1 MRIRISGKK
10 GFTLVELM
18 VVVGVMAV
26 LATVAVPQYM
36 KILETAKKQL
46 CVAQQKVLFESASL
60 YELNENISIKEA
72 GGQKAR
78 LEELVDRGYIRS
90 AEGFECP
97 SSPVEDYDDYR
108 MIFDGDSLADI
119 ECTLKPDE
127 HEWP

>member
-1 MRIRISGKK
+1 MNLSARKTT

-26 LATVAVPQYM
+26 VAMVAVPQYV
-36 KILETAKKQL
+36 KILETAKTQL
-46 CVAQQKVLFESASL
+46 CVAQQKVLFESGSL
-60 YELNENISIKEA
+60 YELDENVSLKEA

-78 LEELVDRGYIRS
+78 LEELVDKGYIRS

-108 MIFDGDSLADI
+108 MIFDGAALTDI
-119 ECTLKPDE
+119 ECTIKSEE